1 MVIRIRLEIALK
13 EPCRGRGSV
22 LKMSE
27 EITELQREI
36 LALILDDNR
45 RAAAITRTLQKQHIE
60 CNQNEVIMALN
71 DLEKRDLVER
81 ATEKAWAAK
90 SKAQDYLV

>member
-1 MVIRIRLEIALK
+1 
-13 EPCRGRGSV
+13 
-22 LKMSE
+22 MSE

-36 LALILDDNR
+36 LALILEDNH
-45 RAAAITRTLQKQHIE
+45 RAAAITRTLQRRHIE
-60 CNQNEVIMALN
+60 CNQNEVVMALN

-90 SKAQDYLV
+90 SKAQDYIE

>member
-1 MVIRIRLEIALK
+1 MVIRVSLEIALK
-13 EPCRGRGSV
+13 APNKGRGPV
-22 LKMSE
+22 LNMSE

-45 RAAAITRTLQKQHIE
+45 RAGAITRTLQQRHVE
-60 CNQNEVIMALN
+60 CNQNEVVMALN

-90 SKAQDYLV
+90 TKAQDYLD

>member
-1 MVIRIRLEIALK
+1 
-13 EPCRGRGSV
+13 V
-22 LKMSE
+22 LNMSE
-27 EITELQREI
+27 EITELQRKI
-36 LALILDDNR
+36 LALILEDNR
-45 RAAAITRTLQKQHIE
+45 RAAAITRTLQMRHIE

-90 SKAQDYLV
+90 SGAEDYID

>member
-1 MVIRIRLEIALK
+1 MLN
-13 EPCRGRGSV
+13 
-22 LKMSE
+22 MSE

-36 LALILDDNR
+36 LALILEDNH
-45 RAAAITRTLQKQHIE
+45 RAAAITRTLQRRHIE

-71 DLEKRDLVER
+71 DLETRDLVER

-90 SKAQDYLV
+90 SNAEDYVD